1 MEKCWGKEDNE
12 EREVGKESSRE
23 LNGEC
28 AGGINDHN
36 RARQGMEFLS

>member
-1 MEKCWGKEDNE
+1 MGKCWGKEDNGE
-12 EREVGKESSRE
+12 WEVGKESSRE

-28 AGGINDHN
+28 ADGIN